1 MAVERFIN
9 PFLLVIPAPDGI
21 NKREVC
27 QVSFFFFFARLVFD
41 SWITC
46 RIQSRMETNLE
57 YKNMISWKREES
69 LHRRIGL
76 CKIRQR

>member
-27 QVSFFFFFARLVFD
+27 QVSFFFFFAR
-41 SWITC
+41 
-46 RIQSRMETNLE
+46 RI
-57 YKNMISWKREES
+57 
-69 LHRRIGL
+69 RIRFLDHMPDPIENGNEFGE
-76 CKIRQR
+76 

>member
-27 QVSFFFFFARLVFD
+27 QVSFFFFFR
-41 SWITC
+41 ST
-46 RIQSRMETNLE
+46 RIRFLDHVPDPIENGNE
-57 YKNMISWKREES
+57 FGE
-69 LHRRIGL
+69 
-76 CKIRQR
+76 

>member
-27 QVSFFFFFARLVFD
+27 QISFFFFSLD
-41 SWITC
+41 SYSILG
-46 RIQSRMETNLE
+46 SRAGSNRE
-57 YKNMISWKREES
+57 WKRIW
-69 LHRRIGL
+69 RI
-76 CKIRQR
+76 KI

>member
-27 QVSFFFFFARLVFD
+27 QVSFFFFR
-41 SWITC
+41 ST
-46 RIQSRMETNLE
+46 RIRFLDHVPDPIENGNE
-57 YKNMISWKREES
+57 FGE
-69 LHRRIGL
+69 
-76 CKIRQR
+76 

>member
-27 QVSFFFFFARLVFD
+27 QVSFFFFR
-41 SWITC
+41 ST
-46 RIQSRMETNLE
+46 RIRFLDPIENGNE
-57 YKNMISWKREES
+57 FGE
-69 LHRRIGL
+69 
-76 CKIRQR
+76 